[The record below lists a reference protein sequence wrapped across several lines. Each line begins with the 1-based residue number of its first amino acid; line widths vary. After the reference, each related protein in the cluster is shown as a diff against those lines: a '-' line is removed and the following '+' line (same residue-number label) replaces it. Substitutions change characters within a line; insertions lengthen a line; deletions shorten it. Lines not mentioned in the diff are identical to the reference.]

1 MSNVKKN
8 QRSEITPVK
17 FKYELDLIS
26 DKIIQFLIRDFGV
39 AELSPNLKI
48 FTNNAKMVGEDIE
61 ALKNL
66 VTNYNLAI
74 ENNYQYWLVE
84 EFRRRILTCLDNV
97 LTDVDYAYSMY
108 PTTVYDALTYSSI
121 PNGDWEALIL
131 NNQHPGIHLYWTDDT
146 VFGKGSPSNV
156 YK

>member
-84 EFRRRILTCLDNV
+84 EFRRQVLSCLDNV

-108 PTTVYDALTYSSI
+108 PTTVYEYNVRRSRQNDAIGGMYHLK
-121 PNGDWEALIL
+121 IL
-131 NNQHPGIHLYWTDDT
+131 KRQEYRNYMII
-146 VFGKGSPSNV
+146 K
-156 YK
+156 

>member
-61 ALKNL
+61 TLKNL

-84 EFRRRILTCLDNV
+84 EFRR
-97 LTDVDYAYSMY
+97 
-108 PTTVYDALTYSSI
+108 
-121 PNGDWEALIL
+121 
-131 NNQHPGIHLYWTDDT
+131 
-146 VFGKGSPSNV
+146 
-156 YK
+156 